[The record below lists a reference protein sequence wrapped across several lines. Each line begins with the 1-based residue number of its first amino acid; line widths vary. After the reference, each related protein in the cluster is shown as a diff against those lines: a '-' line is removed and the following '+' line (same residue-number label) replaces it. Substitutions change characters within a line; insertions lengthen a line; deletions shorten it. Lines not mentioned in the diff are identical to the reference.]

1 MATVREAALLSAA
14 GYLCNAADNLR
25 AVGMSM
31 LADELEALIATL
43 DVEILLGTL
52 APD

>member
-1 MATVREAALLSAA
+1 MGTVREAELLSAA

-25 AVGMSM
+25 AVGLST

-43 DVEILLGTL
+43 DVEIVLGMF
-52 APD
+52 AAD